1 MARTSD
7 RRKKED
13 FSGRWQAP
21 LGLDA
26 NGRLTFTLLY
36 ETALEGNPHRWRF
49 VLRASDGHDE
59 LAAEDVEPGVH
70 GERLELLTVLRA
82 LESLN
87 QSSRIVIWT
96 RSPSLREGFLYGLS
110 EWPLHDWCWE
120 RFGQRVPVRNRDLW
134 QRIERVARFHEV
146 ECRAWRFDPPHVHE
160 VNTLN
165 AAGLFQGFFSAQ
177 REKTRKADSV
187 PALSGRNY
195 WARLFGA
202 FLVRRSSPA
211 NWRD

>member
-1 MARTSD
+1 MASTSD

-36 ETALEGNPHRWRF
+36 EIALNGNPHRWRF
-49 VLRASDGHDE
+49 VLRSSEGHDE
-59 LAAEDVEPGVH
+59 LVAEDVEPGVH

-160 VNTLN
+160 VKRPK
-165 AAGLFQGFFSAQ
+165 AAGVFGFLSAGG
-177 REKTRKADSV
+177 EKFWRWDGSRR
-187 PALSGRNY
+187 LGWGSY

-202 FLVRRSSPA
+202 FLVGRSSLG